1 MNKTNPPI
9 PPADA
14 PAVSGAMLSP
24 QVLAERILVIR
35 GQRVLLDAD
44 LAQLYGVETRV
55 FNQAVKRNPG
65 RFPAD
70 FMFQLSADEFQNLI
84 SQSVTSRWGG
94 RRKLPLAFTE
104 HGAIMAASVLNSD
117 RAVEMSVYVVRAFV
131 QLRAVLLDHKVLA
144 EKLAALERR
153 VSHHDNS
160 LAEVIDAIRALM
172 AQPKPAN
179 RPIGFTADL
188 SARDKLA
195 ELGLKDADVKDAVAW
210 ARKSP

>member
-1 MNKTNPPI
+1 MNESLAT
-9 PPADA
+9 
-14 PAVSGAMLSP
+14 LSP
-24 QVLAERILVIR
+24 QALAGRIVVIR

-44 LAQLYGVETRV
+44 LAQLYEVETRV
-55 FNQAVKRNPG
+55 FNQTVKRNLR
-65 RFPAD
+65 RFPPD
-70 FMFQLSADEFQNLI
+70 FMFQLTDEEFKNLI

-131 QLRAVLLDHKVLA
+131 QLRAVLLDHKALA
-144 EKLAALERR
+144 DKLATLERR

-179 RPIGFTADL
+179 RPIGL
-188 SARDKLA
+188 S
-195 ELGLKDADVKDAVAW
+195 GL
-210 ARKSP
+210 RRM

>member
-1 MNKTNPPI
+1 MNKTNPSI

-44 LAQLYGVETRV
+44 LAQLYEVETRV

-70 FMFQLSADEFQNLI
+70 FMFQLSSDEYENLI

-188 SARDKLA
+188 SARDQLA
-195 ELGLKDADVKDAVAW
+195 GLGLKDTDVKDAVAW
-210 ARKSP
+210 ARKAP

>member
-1 MNKTNPPI
+1 MNKTNPSV

-44 LAQLYGVETRV
+44 LAQLYEVETRV

-70 FMFQLSADEFQNLI
+70 FMFQLSADEFENLI

-94 RRKLPLAFTE
+94 RRKLPFAFTE

-144 EKLAALERR
+144 EKLTALELR

-160 LAEVIDAIRALM
+160 LAEVIEAIRALM

-188 SARDKLA
+188 SGKPVER
-195 ELGLKDADVKDAVAW
+195 
-210 ARKSP
+210 